1 MKPIKTPQVVNDL
14 PSLSIRRPVLVLV
27 VNLLIA
33 LAGLAAI
40 MAIEVRELPDVDRPI
55 VTVRASYPGA
65 SPETMDSEVISVIE
79 GAVAR
84 VSGVKEINSSSEE
97 STGRVRVEFRPGVD
111 LNSAASDIRE
121 AVSRISRRLPE
132 RVEQVLVVKADDDSE
147 AIVNLAVLTDTLM
160 EEELTRIVET
170 DIIPQLIAINGV
182 ADVQLS
188 GSRQRLLR
196 VVLDPL
202 RLTSYGLSV
211 TDVANV
217 LRLAAFDV
225 PAGSISSEDQ
235 ELLVRADA

>member
-121 AVSRISRRLPE
+121 AVSRISRRLP
-132 RVEQVLVVKADDDSE
+132 
-147 AIVNLAVLTDTLM
+147 
-160 EEELTRIVET
+160 
-170 DIIPQLIAINGV
+170 
-182 ADVQLS
+182 
-188 GSRQRLLR
+188 
-196 VVLDPL
+196 
-202 RLTSYGLSV
+202 
-211 TDVANV
+211 
-217 LRLAAFDV
+217 
-225 PAGSISSEDQ
+225 
-235 ELLVRADA
+235 